1 MTKPSEVTANR
12 ANYVTADHCGQ
23 RRRALRLNAV
33 VMQKSRDVFPIKTA
47 HHLADITGYSLR
59 TCEYWLSEKVVIPS
73 DALAA
78 LLKSEWGRSYLAEVM
93 AGSTPRWWTQLRAWF
108 DSIDYAAAAKKLQR
122 KRREL
127 LEQVVE
133 YAPANSFA
141 QMLFDED
148 FNGAHVAPTSRLR
161 RPVDTKGTGR

>member
-1 MTKPSEVTANR
+1 MPKPSAVTSNR
-12 ANYVTADHCGQ
+12 ANYVTADSCGQ
-23 RRRALRLNAV
+23 RRRALRLNAA
-33 VMQKSRDVFPIKTA
+33 VMQKSRDNFPIKTA

-78 LLKSEWGRSYLAEVM
+78 LLHSEWGRGYLAEVM
-93 AGSTPRWWTQLRAWF
+93 ADQTPRWWTQLKAWF
-108 DSIDYAAAAKKLQR
+108 EAIDYAAAAKKLQR
-122 KRREL
+122 KRREM

-148 FNGAHVAPTSRLR
+148 FNSAHVAPVSRPR
-161 RPVDTKGTGR
+161 RAVDSKGSR